1 MTGFN
6 PWSGNPYTGGA
17 VMKID
22 RGRKGRR
29 GEGRGEGNL
38 QIIYLVQLLY
48 PKYIKNSKI
57 KELN

>member
-1 MTGFN
+1 
-6 PWSGNPYTGGA
+6 
-17 VMKID
+17 MKID